1 LFIVSVRVNKPLMVA
16 CVFVDLGAR
25 LGQCL
30 FAPLCPL
37 NENNRAATQGSVNK
51 HEKEESKMVR

>member
-1 LFIVSVRVNKPLMVA
+1 MVA